1 MEKQLGEKE
10 LEVAPANPGAPA
22 TFSVGW
28 DRDSGIVRVTYD
40 NDVSDVTS
48 PVELNGQFGPLVEQR
63 TNNIYYEVTMAT
75 AALGE
80 QHGSIESIVI
90 RGAGRSSGDYSASGE
105 LDVADIDL
113 LSELVK
119 VGDAFGDL
127 DHDGVTDGSDLAF
140 WSMHSINL
148 T

>member
-1 MEKQLGEKE
+1 MENSWGRRNSRSRLQIRCSRDVLCRLGQR
-10 LEVAPANPGAPA
+10 L
-22 TFSVGW
+22 
-28 DRDSGIVRVTYD
+28 GIVRVTYD

-48 PVELNGQFGPLVEQR
+48 PVELIGQFGPLVEQR